1 MSQPASTAL
10 QQEIALEL
18 QVTQTF
24 DAQQEIE
31 RRVAFLAERLTST
44 GLRSLVLGISGG
56 VDSTTAG
63 RLCQLAVE
71 RARAAGH
78 DATFYAMRLPYGVQ
92 ADEKDAQLALGFIE
106 ADRVLTVDVK
116 PASDAA
122 LETALAG
129 GTVFRDAH
137 HQDFV
142 QGNIKARQRMIA
154 QYAVAGA
161 HDGLV
166 VGTDHAA
173 EAVSG
178 FFTKFGDGAAD
189 LVPLTGLTKRRVRA
203 VADVLGAPAE
213 LVWKT
218 PRRTWRPSTRA
229 RPTRTRSG
237 SRTTTSTTSWKASRS
252 MSGPSTRSCAAT
264 ASPSTS
270 VSCRSRRSGTA
281 ACHAA
286 GVRRRG
292 GVVSIRAHTRRPSG
306 PASVPQL
313 ETPGTAAS
321 RTRTS
326 SSGSAAVWL
335 STTTRSISSWSATCR
350 LIRLPESATAAP
362 TSSATICST
371 GASSG
376 RV

>member
-1 MSQPASTAL
+1 MTDAASTAT
-10 QQEIALEL
+10 QQQIARELE
-18 QVTQTF
+18 VSPSF
-24 DAQQEIE
+24 DPLAEIE

-44 GLRSLVLGISGG
+44 GLRALVLGISGG

-92 ADEKDAQLALGFIE
+92 ADEKDAQLALGFIA

-116 PASDAA
+116 PSSDAA
-122 LETALAG
+122 LDAALAG
-129 GTVFRDAH
+129 GVVFRDAH

-178 FFTKFGDGAAD
+178 FFTKYGDGAAD
-189 LVPLTGLTKRRVRA
+189 VVPLTGLTKRRVRA
-203 VADVLGAPAE
+203 VAEALGAPSE

-218 PRRTWRPSTRA
+218 PTADLETLDPGKPDEDALGVTYDDIDDFLEGKPVA
-229 RPTRTRSG
+229 EPAF
-237 SRTTTSTTSWKASRS
+237 ASI
-252 MSGPSTRSCAAT
+252 
-264 ASPSTS
+264 
-270 VSCRSRRSGTA
+270 
-281 ACHAA
+281 
-286 GVRRRG
+286 VRRYELTDHKR
-292 GVVSIRAHTRRPSG
+292 
-306 PASVPQL
+306 
-313 ETPGTAAS
+313 
-321 RTRTS
+321 
-326 SSGSAAVWL
+326 
-335 STTTRSISSWSATCR
+335 
-350 LIRLPESATAAP
+350 RLPIAP
-362 TSSATICST
+362 
-371 GASSG
+371 
-376 RV
+376 

>member
-1 MSQPASTAL
+1 MSRPASTVL
-10 QQEIALEL
+10 QQEIAREL
-18 QVTQTF
+18 QVSETF
-24 DAQQEIE
+24 DAHREIE

-71 RARAAGH
+71 RAREAGH
-78 DATFYAMRLPYGVQ
+78 EATFYAMRLPYGVQ
-92 ADEKDAQLALGFIE
+92 ADEHDAQLALGFIE

-122 LETALAG
+122 LEAALAG

-218 PRRTWRPSTRA
+218 PTADLETLDPGKADEDALGVTYDDIDDFLEGKPVDERA
-229 RPTRTRSG
+229 FDTI
-237 SRTTTSTTSWKASRS
+237 
-252 MSGPSTRSCAAT
+252 
-264 ASPSTS
+264 
-270 VSCRSRRSGTA
+270 
-281 ACHAA
+281 
-286 GVRRRG
+286 VRRY
-292 GVVSIRAHTRRPSG
+292 
-306 PASVPQL
+306 
-313 ETPGTAAS
+313 
-321 RTRTS
+321 
-326 SSGSAAVWL
+326 
-335 STTTRSISSWSATCR
+335 R
-350 LIRLPESATAAP
+350 LTDHKRRLPVAP
-362 TSSATICST
+362 
-371 GASSG
+371 
-376 RV
+376 

>member
-78 DATFYAMRLPYGVQ
+78 DATFHAMRLPYGVQ

-218 PRRTWRPSTRA
+218 PTADLETLDPGKADEDALGVTYDDIDDFLEGKPVDERA
-229 RPTRTRSG
+229 FDTI
-237 SRTTTSTTSWKASRS
+237 
-252 MSGPSTRSCAAT
+252 
-264 ASPSTS
+264 
-270 VSCRSRRSGTA
+270 
-281 ACHAA
+281 
-286 GVRRRG
+286 VRRYRLTEHK
-292 GVVSIRAHTRRPSG
+292 R
-306 PASVPQL
+306 QL
-313 ETPGTAAS
+313 P
-321 RTRTS
+321 
-326 SSGSAAVWL
+326 
-335 STTTRSISSWSATCR
+335 I
-350 LIRLPESATAAP
+350 AP
-362 TSSATICST
+362 
-371 GASSG
+371 
-376 RV
+376 

>member
-1 MSQPASTAL
+1 MSRPASTVL
-10 QQEIALEL
+10 QQEIAREL
-18 QVTQTF
+18 QVSETF
-24 DAQQEIE
+24 DAHQEIE
-31 RRVAFLAERLTST
+31 RRLAFLAERLTST

-71 RARAAGH
+71 RAREAGH
-78 DATFYAMRLPYGVQ
+78 EATFYAMRLPYGVQ

-122 LETALAG
+122 LEAALAG

-203 VADVLGAPAE
+203 VADALGAPAE

-218 PRRTWRPSTRA
+218 PTADLETLDPGKADEDALGVTYDDIDDFLEGKPVDERA
-229 RPTRTRSG
+229 FDTI
-237 SRTTTSTTSWKASRS
+237 
-252 MSGPSTRSCAAT
+252 
-264 ASPSTS
+264 
-270 VSCRSRRSGTA
+270 
-281 ACHAA
+281 
-286 GVRRRG
+286 VRRYRLTDHK
-292 GVVSIRAHTRRPSG
+292 R
-306 PASVPQL
+306 QL
-313 ETPGTAAS
+313 P
-321 RTRTS
+321 
-326 SSGSAAVWL
+326 
-335 STTTRSISSWSATCR
+335 I
-350 LIRLPESATAAP
+350 AP
-362 TSSATICST
+362 
-371 GASSG
+371 
-376 RV
+376 

>member
-1 MSQPASTAL
+1 MSEPASTAL
-10 QQEIALEL
+10 QQQIAREL
-18 QVTQTF
+18 LVSETF
-24 DAQQEIE
+24 DAEREIE
-31 RRVAFLAERLTST
+31 RRVAFLTERLTST

-78 DATFYAMRLPYGVQ
+78 AASFYAMRLPYGVQ
-92 ADEKDAQLALGFIE
+92 ADEKDAQLALSFIR

-122 LETALAG
+122 LEASIAG
-129 GTVFRDAH
+129 GVAFRDAH
-137 HQDFV
+137 HRDFV

-203 VADVLGAPAE
+203 VADALGAPAE
-213 LVWKT
+213 LVWKV
-218 PRRTWRPSTRA
+218 
-229 RPTRTRSG
+229 PT
-237 SRTTTSTTSWKASRS
+237 AD
-252 MSGPSTRSCAAT
+252 
-264 ASPSTS
+264 
-270 VSCRSRRSGTA
+270 
-281 ACHAA
+281 
-286 GVRRRG
+286 
-292 GVVSIRAHTRRPSG
+292 
-306 PASVPQL
+306 L
-313 ETPGTAAS
+313 ETLDPGKADEEALGVTYDDIDDFLEGKPVDGHAFEIIA
-321 RTRTS
+321 RRY
-326 SSGSAAVWL
+326 
-335 STTTRSISSWSATCR
+335 R
-350 LIRLPESATAAP
+350 LTEHKRQLPIAP
-362 TSSATICST
+362 
-371 GASSG
+371 
-376 RV
+376 